1 MDKRNHRRIP
11 LRNLSVD
18 ASDGFGFSQGKI
30 SDISKFGICMT
41 DLPKSFCG
49 QANSVTAIISGQGKY
64 FKMIVHPR
72 WSSTDDD
79 SQSVGAEIIDPPS
92 TWTEFVMR
100 L

>member
-49 QANSVTAIISGQGKY
+49 QASSMTAIISGQGKY
-64 FKMIVHPR
+64 FKMIVLPR
-72 WSSTDDD
+72 WANTDDE

-92 TWTEFVMR
+92 NWTEFVVK